1 MKRLAALL
9 SALPIFGAITF
20 TASEA
25 RADSFATGGI
35 TYLGTW
41 TQSSDYYPYYRG
53 WLYLNNQY
61 YLWGGS
67 YCSSYPYTPS
77 ATDIQ
82 LLADAQINKKNVGIY
97 YKQGSYYPCV
107 TGIYILNTTATTS
120 TSATSSGSPV
130 NITPP
135 PIK

>member
-25 RADSFATGGI
+25 RADLAATGGLSNVASV
-35 TYLGTW
+35 TA
-41 TQSSDYYPYYRG
+41 SSDYYPYYRG
-53 WLYLNNQY
+53 WVLIGTQY

-67 YCSSYPYTPS
+67 YCSSYSYTPS

-82 LLADAQINKKNVGIY
+82 LLSEALINRKNVTIY
-97 YKQGSYYPCV
+97 YKQGTYYPCV
-107 TGIYILNTTATTS
+107 TGVVLLNTTATAS
-120 TSATSSGSPV
+120 TNATTTAPSG
-130 NITPP
+130 PP
-135 PIK
+135 PIAQ